1 MGWGGGGIRDVWFL
15 HVSGHLGS
23 IISMTK
29 EQSAGLIWDQ
39 SRGTKDGVKFP
50 MFGAD
55 SRVELSAA
63 SSAEA
68 AG

>member
-1 MGWGGGGIRDVWFL
+1 
-15 HVSGHLGS
+15 
-23 IISMTK
+23 MTK
-29 EQSAGLIWDQ
+29 ERSAGLIWDQ
-39 SRGTKDGVKFP
+39 SRGTKEGVKFP

-68 AG
+68 AA